1 MERPA
6 PIALVVSYVE
16 DERDMYGQMLSRAG
30 FSVLTFTDPNRALEA
45 AIFLQ
50 PAVVITRILQP
61 GTGFDGLQLT
71 RQLRARARTEDAAV
85 IAITSLFA
93 ARYEKAAIEA
103 GCDTLISLPCLPDEL
118 IREVQRAVEAKEREF
133 L

>member
-16 DERDMYGQMLSRAG
+16 DERDMYGEMLTRAG
-30 FSVLTFTDPNRALEA
+30 FSVLTFTDPGRALEA
-45 AIFLQ
+45 AMFLQ
-50 PAVVITRILQP
+50 PAAVITRILQP

-71 RQLRARARTEDAAV
+71 RQLRTHARTENAAV

-93 ARYEKAAIEA
+93 ARYKKAAIEA
-103 GCDTLISLPCLPDEL
+103 GCDALVSLPCLPDEL
-118 IREVQRAVEAKEREF
+118 IRQVQRAIATKERKT
-133 L
+133 